1 MLTIFAFSVLGIFT
15 VLLLSRAV
23 LLLGKLR
30 DGGDGFL
37 ESIFWYVHLLLII
50 GNIELNT
57 LLCLSYLYFSPG
69 TVNPTPA
76 LVALLAN
83 AMIAVR
89 AFSTRRILFGLAH
102 LPGAVIA
109 ALWAFPTLEGWLL
122 GLF

>member
-1 MLTIFAFSVLGIFT
+1 MTIFAFSVLAIFT
-15 VLLLSRAV
+15 VLLISRAV
-23 LLLGKLR
+23 LLLAKLR

-37 ESIFWYVHLLLII
+37 ESIFRYVHLLLII

-57 LLCLSYLYFSPG
+57 LLCLSYLYFTPG

-102 LPGAVIA
+102 LPGAAIT
-109 ALWAFPTLEGWLL
+109 ALWAFPAAEAWFTGLL
-122 GLF
+122 